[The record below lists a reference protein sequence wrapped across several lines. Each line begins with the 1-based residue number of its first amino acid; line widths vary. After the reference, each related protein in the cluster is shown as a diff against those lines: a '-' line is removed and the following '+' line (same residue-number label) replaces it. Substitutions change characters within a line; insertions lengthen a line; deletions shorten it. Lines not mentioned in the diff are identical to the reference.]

1 MNNYTIK
8 RTQPSETISN
18 QLTAFLLSISAV
30 ATMYL
35 LPNVPFF
42 GERVLAQLMSSYTF
56 LYIFFTAY
64 LTLSIALTLMVLDSS
79 EDPEPNNNN
88 IALFGFVFY
97 VVATT
102 SITFLFLLLKLIF
115 TYNSFL
121 LGYTQSLFFF
131 LFIFMSYFL
140 FILFT
145 RSYLVNN
152 LVSKLIF

>member
-35 LPNVPFF
+35 LPSVPFF

-97 VVATT
+97 VVATIT
-102 SITFLFLLLKLIF
+102 ITFLFLILKLIF